1 MTRVEE
7 ILKEKAKYNAFFEKH
22 IRDAYVNACV
32 DYVEKNEDIVRKLM
46 ELASGNVEK
55 LYAKHLID
63 LQKRADK
70 RAAKKLTGGV
80 NNATV
85 GD

>member
-7 ILKEKAKYNAFFEKH
+7 ILKEKARYNAFFEKH

-32 DYVEKNEDIVRKLM
+32 DYVEKNEDIVRELM
-46 ELASGNVEK
+46 ELASSNVEK

-80 NNATV
+80 NNAAV

>member
-7 ILKEKAKYNAFFEKH
+7 MLKEKARYNVFFEKH

-32 DYVEKNEDIVRKLM
+32 DYVEKNEDIVRELM
-46 ELASGNVEK
+46 ELASSNVEK
-55 LYAKHLID
+55 LYAKYLID

-80 NNATV
+80 NNAAV

>member
-7 ILKEKAKYNAFFEKH
+7 ILKEKARYNAFFEKH

-32 DYVEKNEDIVRKLM
+32 DYVEKNEDIVRELM
-46 ELASGNVEK
+46 ELASSNVEK

-80 NNATV
+80 NNVAV